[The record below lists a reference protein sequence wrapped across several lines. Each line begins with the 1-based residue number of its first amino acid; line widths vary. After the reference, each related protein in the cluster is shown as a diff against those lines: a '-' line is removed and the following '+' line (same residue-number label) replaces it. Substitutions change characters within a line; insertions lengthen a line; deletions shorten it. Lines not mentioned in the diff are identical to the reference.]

1 LEFLMVQHSAVA
13 HTGLAVI
20 ATDTIW
26 DAAGDVVVGSGSN
39 TAARLAIGAAGGAL
53 SRINGAVAWNSG
65 TSFPGAAATGDRYW
79 RTDLGSEF
87 YYDGTRWL
95 STQLLNLPI
104 WSRYSSATAID
115 ATTTYGNATSLGTGL
130 DMYLVEWRLALFV
143 NTGNGL
149 TGTHFYTITLDKLD
163 SANAATNLSS
173 ITANSATASTWI
185 NLTDALGDVI
195 DSSAF
200 PAFRIIFT
208 KSNTPSSLFPAVT
221 ITYRLIAT

>member
-1 LEFLMVQHSAVA
+1 
-13 HTGLAVI
+13 
-20 ATDTIW
+20 
-26 DAAGDVVVGSGSN
+26 
-39 TAARLAIGAAGGAL
+39 
-53 SRINGAVAWNSG
+53 
-65 TSFPGAAATGDRYW
+65 
-79 RTDLGSEF
+79 
-87 YYDGTRWL
+87 
-95 STQLLNLPI
+95 
-104 WSRYSSATAID
+104 
-115 ATTTYGNATSLGTGL
+115 
-130 DMYLVEWRLALFV
+130 V